1 MIKQFSIFKAKDKKS
16 PNSPDYSISLKIN
29 DKYATVGG
37 CWIKEMKDGSKYFS
51 CKLSDGYKDMKGFS
65 IIRDEANST
74 LTEEEKAKIVALR
87 TGDIVKKAVAEI
99 NADSIPF

>member
-16 PNSPDYSISLKIN
+16 PNSPDYNISLKIN

-51 CKLSDGYKDMKGFS
+51 CKLSDGYKDVKGFT
-65 IIRDEANST
+65 IIREENTGVKETPSST
-74 LTEEEKAKIVALR
+74 EN
-87 TGDIVKKAVAEI
+87 I
-99 NADSIPF
+99 NPDNIPF